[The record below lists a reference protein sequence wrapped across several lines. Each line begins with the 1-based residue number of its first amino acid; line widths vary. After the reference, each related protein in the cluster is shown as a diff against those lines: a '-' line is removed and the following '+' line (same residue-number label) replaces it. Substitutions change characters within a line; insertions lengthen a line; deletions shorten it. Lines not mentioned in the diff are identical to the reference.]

1 MCDQRGPSADDFK
14 KMPQAPAGLFTSGQ
28 PLKHFCL
35 LLLRLTKV
43 NRTTRDWCRKKAW
56 MPSPTRP
63 SAASETQTNRRR
75 TNKKTKPY
83 ILHQT
88 KKQTT
93 PQ

>member
-63 SAASETQTNRRR
+63 SAASETQAKRSKQP
-75 TNKKTKPY
+75 KKQNHIYSP
-83 ILHQT
+83 QT

-93 PQ
+93 P